1 MNHDSHRVQSPGV
14 GGGWA
19 SPGPADNPTQ
29 SRSFR
34 VLQRITSYDE
44 VEAEPQS
51 APVSHSG
58 PPPPAPMQQ
67 MRKMQLTNDDKALM
81 DRFKAHGTKNSNYKY
96 IVFVCIVLIYFVAL
110 VEMSNG
116 FSALKKPT
124 RHVEPAVAESEILYF
139 GSVFLDF
146 HFI

>member
-1 MNHDSHRVQSPGV
+1 MQSPGV

-67 MRKMQLTNDDKALM
+67 MKKMQLTNDDKALM
-81 DRFKAHGTKNSNYKY
+81 DRFKAHGTKILIYKY
-96 IVFVCIVLIYFVAL
+96 IVFVCIVLI
-110 VEMSNG
+110 
-116 FSALKKPT
+116 
-124 RHVEPAVAESEILYF
+124 
-139 GSVFLDF
+139 
-146 HFI
+146 

>member
-1 MNHDSHRVQSPGV
+1 MNHDSHRMQSPGV

-67 MRKMQLTNDDKALM
+67 MKKMQLTNDDKALM
-81 DRFKAHGTKNSNYKY
+81 DRFKAHGTNIS
-96 IVFVCIVLIYFVAL
+96 I
-110 VEMSNG
+110 
-116 FSALKKPT
+116 
-124 RHVEPAVAESEILYF
+124 
-139 GSVFLDF
+139 
-146 HFI
+146 